1 MAMSIDFVRP
11 WLLLLLP
18 LALLPLLKGG
28 RDTLPFPSIAWLPA
42 DRLGRAAAFA
52 WRAAGVVAIA
62 ALVLALAEP
71 GQPGGQVA
79 RIGRGA
85 EVLVLLDRSRSMDER
100 MLPDDWRRIDPLV
113 LRAQAGSRGKPKA
126 QAARELLSQLVA
138 QRADDRFALMFFS
151 GGPILA
157 VPFTQ
162 HEPVMQAG
170 IRAGGIGRGLSNT
183 DVGLALLAAIA
194 EFAPRAVSG
203 SRIILLVSDGG
214 AFLDPSTQEAIAEGL
229 ARYRIGVNWIYLR
242 AVNGPTLDDADSA
255 IGSTPEL
262 ALHRFF
268 QSLPTP
274 YHAYQADHP
283 DDLRRAVHDLEQQ
296 QNLPLEY
303 LEAVPRR
310 DFSRAFVLLAA
321 LACAAAL
328 LYRTLALRSWR

>member
-1 MAMSIDFVRP
+1 MAMAIDFERP

-18 LALLPLLKGG
+18 LALLPLLRGG
-28 RDTLPFPSIAWLPA
+28 RDTLVFPSIAWLPA

-52 WRAAGVVAIA
+52 WRTIGALAIA

-71 GQPGGQVA
+71 GQRAGQVA

-100 MLPDDWRRIDPLV
+100 MLPDDWRTIDPLV
-113 LRAQAGSRGKPKA
+113 LRAQASSRGKPKA
-126 QAARELLSQLVA
+126 QVARELLSQLVA

-151 GGPILA
+151 GGPILT

-170 IRAGGIGRGLSNT
+170 IRAGGIGRGLSST

-194 EFAPRAVSG
+194 EFEPRAISG

-214 AFLDPSTQEAIAEGL
+214 AFLDPPTQALIADGL
-229 ARYRIGVNWIYLR
+229 ARNRIGVNWIYLR
-242 AVNGPTLDDADSA
+242 AVNGPTLDEADSA

-262 ALHRFF
+262 SLHRFF

-274 YHAYQADHP
+274 Y
-283 DDLRRAVHDLEQQ
+283 RAASAQTSPPPAWE
-296 QNLPLEY
+296 
-303 LEAVPRR
+303 
-310 DFSRAFVLLAA
+310 S
-321 LACAAAL
+321 
-328 LYRTLALRSWR
+328 